1 MPGDQWVHDTTNA
14 FRKRLGLRP
23 ILLPHEQE
31 DRTIFANAPG
41 SGELFTDNVVTT
53 SRYTWYNFVPVFL
66 FNQFTRFANA
76 YFLCVAIL
84 QTIPEISI
92 TNGVP
97 TTFLP
102 LSIVLGFDGLV
113 TAREDYKRHQDDAK
127 ANASQSES
135 IDAQAC
141 ISGAIVS
148 SCFQLLS
155 SPSYSLQLSL
165 CGMDDFRRFSG
176 ATSKSGIFS
185 KSYETSPFL
194 QIASFYPPFHLTP
207 TRLMLATYRPH
218 SWTEKPT

>member
-1 MPGDQWVHDTTNA
+1 MPFSAEWVHQQSNEL
-14 FRKRLGLRP
+14 RKKLGLRP
-23 ILLPHEQE
+23 ILLPHEQD
-31 DRTIFANAPG
+31 DRVIHPHIPEASAQFC
-41 SGELFTDNVVTT
+41 DNVVTT

-127 ANASQSES
+127 ANASQSELVLPS
-135 IDAQAC
+135 FLPLRFRRP
-141 ISGAIVS
+141 ISFV
-148 SCFQLLS
+148 LLS
-155 SPSYSLQLSL
+155 LLPFVCPPLAFSSFLLQLWSFATVVL
-165 CGMDDFRRFSG
+165 PRRNG
-176 ATSKSGIFS
+176 ATSAWAI
-185 KSYETSPFL
+185 
-194 QIASFYPPFHLTP
+194 
-207 TRLMLATYRPH
+207 
-218 SWTEKPT
+218 